1 MSFNLSSFQG
11 DRKGYPYIYSGCAE
25 AYAPA
30 AAWIFP
36 FNGLAIA
43 GDVACSTFEAML
55 IGEVHFSS
63 EQLKQ
68 ARRAH
73 VDAGGRIAAYTL
85 IAIEANMRRF
95 INFEAYQL
103 QALFDWLQIW
113 LLALLE

>member
-1 MSFNLSSFQG
+1 MLRFAQHLCAHRETLRFAQG
-11 DRKGYPYIYSGCAE
+11 DNTFPILLVKVHYSRCTE

-85 IAIEANMRRF
+85 LAIEANMRRF
-95 INFEAYQL
+95 IDFKAH
-103 QALFDWLQIW
+103 
-113 LLALLE
+113 